1 MISFINGILNG
12 QIIETE
18 TDFLGLGRGE
28 NWGAM
33 VQVSV
38 MQNKQFLKIY

>member
-1 MISFINGILNG
+1 MISFTYGILNS

-18 TDFLGLGRGE
+18 TDFQGLGRGE
-28 NWGAM
+28 NWEAM

-38 MQNKQFLKIY
+38 MQNK